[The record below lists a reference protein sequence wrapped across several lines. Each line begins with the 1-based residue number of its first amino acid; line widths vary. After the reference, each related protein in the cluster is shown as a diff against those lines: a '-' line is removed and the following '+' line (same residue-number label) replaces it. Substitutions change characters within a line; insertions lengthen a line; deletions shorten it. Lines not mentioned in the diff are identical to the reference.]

1 MAKRRKRGGVT
12 AGKAITA
19 FILAVVLVVGNLAL
33 YQNADLITMF
43 LCGAGYTEN
52 SEEAIA
58 ARESGNALAEKVVA
72 EGAVLLKNENNA
84 LPLKNLKVNVFGWS
98 SSCKIIYD
106 DRGNIKSIEGG
117 FMPQGTGSGT
127 GSRNDLVTF
136 LGGLEKAGIEYNEN
150 LAKAYEDLG
159 WSRVAG
165 GSYVIEAH
173 GDKYKD
179 FYGVTEAP
187 ESFYTDELMADA
199 KAYSDTAIIV
209 LGRLMGEGND
219 FSKVQYFS
227 NQAGGGQDNTRKLQS
242 LSAREEY
249 MINLVCENFENVIII
264 TNTGNPIELGIADNA
279 GVDAVL
285 HMGMPGTRGTIGI
298 GKILSGE
305 VNPSGRLADTWA
317 YDLSTAAAYATSGL
331 EGGGNYT
338 DGAKTAY
345 TEYRENIYNGYL
357 WYETADAE
365 GFWDSQ
371 FAEDQWGITRG
382 YKDVV
387 QYPFGFGLSYTTFD
401 WEIKEINFADGATVG
416 KDDTLKVT
424 VRVTNTGDVAGK
436 DVVELYY
443 SAPYTPG
450 GIEKSAIKLGGYG
463 KTPEIQPGQFADVVI
478 EMAIEEM
485 KSYDCYDMNN
495 NGFMGYELE
504 KGNYTISFRSDVH
517 TLKEGMEDNSLTLK
531 VDADIRY
538 EYDSVTG
545 TKVENV
551 FTNYTNTTS
560 GASST
565 VKEPFNPNA
574 HSFDGS
580 ENAGGPIEYMTRADF
595 VGTFPVDKGA
605 NKPMGDLYEDMH
617 KNTQGNE
624 PADPN
629 VTAPAFGS
637 TATNWKITDL
647 FGIEYE
653 DPMWDELVSQLTQD
667 ECMRLI
673 VDAGFGTIAL
683 PSIGKPATRDTDG
696 PSGFNNNVTGQNNLK
711 AVNYPSSTVIAQTW
725 DWYMA
730 YQVGVAIGIE
740 GAALNIQGWYG
751 PGANT
756 HRSAL
761 GGRNFEYYS
770 EDALLAGITC
780 AYHCLG
786 AKEQGLQVY
795 IKHIGANEDDRGRNG
810 AYKWLTEQTL
820 RENYLKPFE
829 LAIKIGGAN
838 GLMGSVTRTG
848 GMRTTGSYA
857 LQTAVVRDEWGF
869 RGTIITDYYQSGD
882 INDFD
887 EGIRSGNNQV
897 LWPDYRD
904 DIINDKTSD
913 TAKYYIHKSAKDI
926 LFAYADTMFYAET
939 ANGLENGAMVGTVTE
954 TNGGVFAWWIP
965 LLTLVNA
972 IVLTIIVSLLLP
984 KAQPKKRRDRED
996 DENDDSYD
1004 DDFDFDGEVHEGER
1018 RFAVTVREIDYPED

>member
-1 MAKRRKRGGVT
+1 MAKMGNAGGRF
-12 AGKAITA
+12 AGKAIVA
-19 FILAVVLVVGNLAL
+19 LILVAVLVVGNLAL

-52 SEEAIA
+52 SKEAIA
-58 ARESGNALAEKVVA
+58 ARESGKALAEQVVA
-72 EGAVLLKNENNA
+72 EGAVLLKNKNDT

-98 SSCKIIYD
+98 GSD
-106 DRGNIKSIEGG
+106 AG

-136 LGGLEKAGIEYNEN
+136 LGGLKEAKIEYNES
-150 LAKAYEDLG
+150 LAQAYARLG
-159 WSRVAG
+159 WTRAEG

-173 GDKYKD
+173 GDRYKNI
-179 FYGVTEAP
+179 YGVSEAP
-187 ESFYTDELMADA
+187 ESFYTDELMNEA
-199 KAYSDTAIIV
+199 KEFSDTAIIV

-227 NQAGGGQDNTRKLQS
+227 NQAGGGVDETRKLQS
-242 LSAREEY
+242 LSQREEY
-249 MINLVCENFENVIII
+249 MINLVCENFDNVIII
-264 TNTGNPIELGIADNA
+264 TNTGNPIELGIADDSR
-279 GVDAVL
+279 VDAVL

-298 GKILSGE
+298 AKILTGE

-331 EGGGNYT
+331 EGSSNYT

-365 GFWDSQ
+365 GFWSSD
-371 FAEDQWGITRG
+371 FADEQWGVRS

-387 QYPFGFGLSYTTFD
+387 QYPFGYGLSYTSFD
-401 WEIKEINFADGATVG
+401 WEIKETNFADGATVG

-443 SAPYTPG
+443 SAPYTKG
-450 GIEKSAIKLGGYG
+450 GIEKSAIKLGGYA
-463 KTPEIQPGQFADVVI
+463 KTPLIQPGQFADVEI
-478 EMAIEEM
+478 EMDIEEM
-485 KSYDCYDMNN
+485 KSYDCYDANN

-504 KGNYTISFRSDVH
+504 KGVYTISFRSDVH
-517 TLKEGMEDNSLTLK
+517 TLKEGMEDSELK
-531 VDADIRY
+531 LNVSEDIRY
-538 EYDSVTG
+538 EFDSVTG
-545 TKVENV
+545 TRVENV
-551 FTNYTNTTS
+551 FTNYTNPVS
-560 GASST
+560 GATST
-565 VKEPFNPNA
+565 VNEPFATNV

-580 ENAGGPIEYMTRADF
+580 ENEGGPIEYMTRADF
-595 VGTFPVDKGA
+595 VGTFPVEEGVNRA
-605 NKPMGDLYEDMH
+605 MGDLYQDMH
-617 KNTQGNE
+617 GNTEGKE
-624 PADPN
+624 PADPD
-629 VTAPAFGS
+629 VTAPVFGS
-637 TATNWKITDL
+637 TETSWTILDL
-647 FGIEYE
+647 FGIAYD
-653 DPMWDELVSQLTQD
+653 DPMWDELVSQLTLE
-667 ECMRLI
+667 ECMNLI

-683 PSIGKPATRDTDG
+683 PSIQKPATKDTDG

-740 GAALNIQGWYG
+740 GQALGIDGWYG

-770 EDALLAGITC
+770 EDALLSGITC

-795 IKHIGANEDDRGRNG
+795 IKHIGANEDDKGRNG
-810 AYKWLTEQTL
+810 AYKWFTEQSF

-829 LAIKIGGAN
+829 LAIKIGKAN

-857 LQTAVVRDEWGF
+857 LLTAVVRDEWGF
-869 RGTIITDYYQSGD
+869 RGTVITDYYQSGD

-887 EGIRSGNNQV
+887 EGIRAGNNQV
-897 LWPDYRD
+897 LWPDYRE

-913 TAKYYIHKSAKDI
+913 TAKYYIHKAAKDI
-926 LFAYADTMFYAET
+926 LFAYADTLYYAET
-939 ANGLENGAMVGTVTE
+939 AQGLENGAMVGTVTQVE
-954 TNGGVFAWWIP
+954 GGVFAWWIP
-965 LLTLVNA
+965 LLTVVNA
-972 IVLTIIVSLLLP
+972 ALLTALVSLFLP
-984 KAQPKKRRDRED
+984 KKKK
-996 DENDDSYD
+996 
-1004 DDFDFDGEVHEGER
+1004 G
-1018 RFAVTVREIDYPED
+1018 